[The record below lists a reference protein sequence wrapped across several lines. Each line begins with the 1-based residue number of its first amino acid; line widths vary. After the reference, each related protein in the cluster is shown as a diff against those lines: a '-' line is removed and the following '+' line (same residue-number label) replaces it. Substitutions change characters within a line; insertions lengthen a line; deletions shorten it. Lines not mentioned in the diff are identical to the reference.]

1 MIYKIH
7 LNEKFKKWI
16 KNIKTTLVLYF
27 SRKSRYNCRGTEIFS
42 NIAELFFLLYDT
54 SMVITAKNYKET
66 DIKIFKSFRFYLISL
81 AQSIYSWIVVYLYP
95 RQ

>member
-16 KNIKTTLVLYF
+16 KNIKITLVLYF
-27 SRKSRYNCRGTEIFS
+27 PQKSRYNSRGTEIFS
-42 NIAELFFLLYDT
+42 NIAELFFLLCT

-66 DIKIFKSFRFYLISL
+66 YIKIFKSFRFYLISL